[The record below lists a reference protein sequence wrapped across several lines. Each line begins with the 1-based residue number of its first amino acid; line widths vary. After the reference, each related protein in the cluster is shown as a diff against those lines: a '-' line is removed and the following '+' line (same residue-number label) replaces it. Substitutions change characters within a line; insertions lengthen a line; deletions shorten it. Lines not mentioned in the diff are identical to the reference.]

1 MNILVTGERGY
12 LCRSIINELPSNN
25 IIKYERDV
33 RLNKVFSNID
43 MIIHFASPS
52 ERCEFKDIKKTT
64 TTIIDG
70 TINMIRIA
78 NTNKAKLVFASTMGV
93 HTFGVDDVY
102 CSCKRAMEH
111 YIIAN
116 CDNYLITRIPR
127 VYSSCRKKGL
137 IKSLIDNTVNET
149 DFDVCV
155 DYLDLKDFKRQFL
168 NSLHL
173 KNTIYE
179 FTEIKTNTIRE
190 IKKIYVQ

>member
-1 MNILVTGERGY
+1 
-12 LCRSIINELPSNN
+12 
-25 IIKYERDV
+25 
-33 RLNKVFSNID
+33 
-43 MIIHFASPS
+43 
-52 ERCEFKDIKKTT
+52 
-64 TTIIDG
+64 
-70 TINMIRIA
+70 
-78 NTNKAKLVFASTMGV
+78 MGV